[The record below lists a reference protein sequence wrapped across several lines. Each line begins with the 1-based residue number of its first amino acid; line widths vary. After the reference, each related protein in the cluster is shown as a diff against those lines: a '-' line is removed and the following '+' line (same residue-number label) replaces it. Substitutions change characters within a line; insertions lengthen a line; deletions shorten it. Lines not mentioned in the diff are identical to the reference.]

1 MSGIDKDFDYPE
13 ALKKMVPGEGK
24 ILSRGL
30 VARKVRHQELLKS
43 KGWDKRKSVGI
54 EEELIEQF
62 KELSDEKHHS
72 DLINQA
78 LREWL
83 VAQGVKELLREELGG
98 LVGEAVET
106 IKEAGQAIRDAA

>member
-1 MSGIDKDFDYPE
+1 MSTKRAKELDYEAYMRETAPE
-13 ALKKMVPGEGK
+13 REKQSGMKERLERRKLGALKTRITIRLDAEVVEGFK
-24 ILSRGL
+24 GL
-30 VARKVRHQELLKS
+30 VPDG
-43 KGWDKRKSVGI
+43 KGYQNLV
-54 EEELIEQF
+54 
-62 KELSDEKHHS
+62 
-72 DLINQA
+72 NQA